1 MIVGLFGGTFDPIHV
16 AHLRLAEEAREE
28 FRLERVVFLPAAIP
42 PHKAGWKISPFQ
54 DRFEMTRLAIQGNP
68 AFEASDL
75 EAVRSGASFSVD
87 TVKGMKALY
96 PDMAFLMGADQ
107 LLEIRTWKDPRELFS
122 LCRVIVF
129 DRPGFDLA
137 DLEQMG
143 PEVRALNYLKA
154 RTGLYPVSSSD
165 IRGRVRAGKSV
176 RYLVPE
182 AVHEY
187 LWSHGL
193 YQSTD

>member
-1 MIVGLFGGTFDPIHV
+1 MIGLFGGTFDPIHL

-28 FRLERVVFLPAAIP
+28 FRLERVLFLPAAIP
-42 PHKAGWKISPFQ
+42 PHKAGWKISPYQ
-54 DRFEMTRLAIQGNP
+54 DRYEMTRLAIQGNP
-68 AFEASDL
+68 AFEVSDL
-75 EAVRSGASFSVD
+75 EIERPGASYSVD
-87 TVKGMKALY
+87 TVKRMKERF
-96 PDMAFLMGADQ
+96 PDLAFLMGADQ
-107 LLEIRTWKDPRELFS
+107 LLEIHTWKDPRELFD

-137 DLEQMG
+137 NLEQMG

-187 LWSHGL
+187 LRSHRL
-193 YQSTD
+193 YEKTE